1 MLEEFDVSLVDEM
14 KTAREN
20 VVEEIYDGVEEESEV
35 EDDATLGAAG

>member
-1 MLEEFDVSLVDEM
+1 MVRISPPLQ

-20 VVEEIYDGVEEESEV
+20 VVEEIYDDVEEESEV